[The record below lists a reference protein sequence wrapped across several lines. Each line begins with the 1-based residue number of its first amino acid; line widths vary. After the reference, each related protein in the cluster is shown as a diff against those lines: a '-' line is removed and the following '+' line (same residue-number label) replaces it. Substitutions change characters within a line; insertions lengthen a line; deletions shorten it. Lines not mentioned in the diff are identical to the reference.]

1 MKVKKSKDK
10 RIKLKIERKQIL
22 KLFLEKMSP
31 EFLRFS
37 FQHFWRFSTKLG
49 IRLSHTPH
57 LSLASVLWCNEEFH
71 KVKYEDQ
78 MCLSWPN

>member
-1 MKVKKSKDK
+1 MKVRKSKDK

-31 EFLRFS
+31 EFLQFS

-49 IRLSHTPH
+49 IRTKCVCRGLIGLH
-57 LSLASVLWCNEEFH
+57 ANFCN
-71 KVKYEDQ
+71 DQ
-78 MCLSWPN
+78 TLCRK